1 MTVSRSTDSARAR
14 ELRKAVRPTGRLRP
28 AVFHLAD
35 LVPLSTSSVAPAF
48 SIAAAYG
55 VMVSFAGP
63 QAIMSVIVAFPLFLF
78 SALIF
83 RQLNIHFPHAG
94 ASFFWGTSVIGRRY
108 GGFQAWVVTL
118 AYFLSLPPILLPAG
132 EYTLQLASSLE
143 WVPPSVVGNLE
154 WEAVMGIGWALVAA
168 VPLLLGAKPT
178 ARFTEA
184 FFGIEIA
191 ILAIFLGIGLSVLPG
206 HVINPIR
213 PSWFFSTAIN
223 PLSFSLALVAVA
235 TILDGWEIDS
245 YASEESEKPRKDPGI
260 GGIIGAF
267 GALLFYAILYPLML
281 GETPL
286 HALANSTDPLAVWSQ
301 RLVPSAPWI
310 MLIPIL
316 LSTAG
321 GLWLTSFILTRA
333 LYAMGRER
341 LIPASFAKLNRNHV
355 PHVAVLAALGTAGV
369 VVSLQLF
376 VTSLGSFFN
385 LVLSGAGFFLL
396 AEFLLDS
403 VTGVIFLSVGHR
415 RMPEMSLQPHQH
427 RLLLVGAIFSSVVMA
442 ALLIAFFIFGPTAIG
457 NGIDETLAAL
467 LGCGFA
473 FAWWTKKRTRE
484 TVHFDEH
491 GSELTAATPR

>member
-14 ELRKAVRPTGRLRP
+14 EPRKAVRPTGRLRP

-132 EYTLQLASSLE
+132 EYTLQLASSLG

-245 YASEESEKPRKDPGI
+245 YASEESQHPRRWPGTS
-260 GGIIGAF
+260 GVYGLVVVF
-267 GALLFYAILYPLML
+267 ALYMVMMPLITM
-281 GETPL
+281 ETPL
-286 HALANSTDPLAVWSQ
+286 PALASSADPLATWVGVVMPSAGWAIDVAVIASTASSLWLTAFILSRAWYSMGRSGLLPRGFSRVHRTLHSPWVAIAAITGAEIAVQ
-301 RLVPSAPWI
+301 LLELTSSSVFAFFSLVLTAAGVFLLLEFALNGITATVHFRRAHRPMGLEPPSPHRHLLLVVLGPITAAGMLVIVAVGLVTNPYLAVIAGVLLVPSVYFLWRARR
-310 MLIPIL
+310 LASAQL
-316 LSTAG
+316 LYS
-321 GLWLTSFILTRA
+321 
-333 LYAMGRER
+333 
-341 LIPASFAKLNRNHV
+341 P
-355 PHVAVLAALGTAGV
+355 
-369 VVSLQLF
+369 
-376 VTSLGSFFN
+376 
-385 LVLSGAGFFLL
+385 L
-396 AEFLLDS
+396 AEGEES
-403 VTGVIFLSVGHR
+403 LS
-415 RMPEMSLQPHQH
+415 QH
-427 RLLLVGAIFSSVVMA
+427 S
-442 ALLIAFFIFGPTAIG
+442 
-457 NGIDETLAAL
+457 
-467 LGCGFA
+467 
-473 FAWWTKKRTRE
+473 
-484 TVHFDEH
+484 
-491 GSELTAATPR
+491 